1 VCAWGPQGLEE
12 DVGYSGPRATEGCE
26 PLCGCWKAKVLC
38 KSKCSFFFSFFE
50 TGFFCIAL
58 AVLELTL

>member
-1 VCAWGPQGLEE
+1 VGCGTVKGWRGAGNGIWSLKDKFLFVCF
-12 DVGYSGPRATEGCE
+12 DFR
-26 PLCGCWKAKVLC
+26 
-38 KSKCSFFFSFFE
+38 FFE

>member
-1 VCAWGPQGLEE
+1 MGVASDITRRTQSHSELP
-12 DVGYSGPRATEGCE
+12 D
-26 PLCGCWKAKVLC
+26 PLAL
-38 KSKCSFFFSFFE
+38 FFFFFFWGGGFE

>member
-1 VCAWGPQGLEE
+1 LFCFFGF
-12 DVGYSGPRATEGCE
+12 
-26 PLCGCWKAKVLC
+26 VL
-38 KSKCSFFFSFFE
+38 FFK

>member
-1 VCAWGPQGLEE
+1 MLAHKRRRWLTHIASKAHGFFVCLFW
-12 DVGYSGPRATEGCE
+12 
-26 PLCGCWKAKVLC
+26 
-38 KSKCSFFFSFFE
+38 FFK